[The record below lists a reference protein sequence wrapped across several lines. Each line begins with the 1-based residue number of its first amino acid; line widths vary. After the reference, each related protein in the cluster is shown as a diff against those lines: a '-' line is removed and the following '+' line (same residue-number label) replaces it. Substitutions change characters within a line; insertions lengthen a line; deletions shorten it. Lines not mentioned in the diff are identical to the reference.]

1 MDEHQVKIRLKALE
15 LLAVV
20 PERAEGWRLG
30 SLTGDWK
37 PCWRRKGLERLR
49 CRWLVSAD
57 SGWRMGET
65 KPGPWMMEAGRL
77 LVVGREV
84 DPSEPWRTEPEPWG
98 LASVKADRWRPW
110 IPEPVSTT
118 EGNDRSC
125 KVLQLELRRAID
137 LKLDVQEAVKALM
150 DFVPEVK
157 LGAELT

>member
-1 MDEHQVKIRLKALE
+1 MDEHQVKIRLKALG

-20 PERAEGWRLG
+20 PERAEGWRSG

-77 LVVGREV
+77 LVVGRKV

-98 LASVKADRWRPW
+98 LASDKADRWRPW
-110 IPEPVSTT
+110 MIPEP
-118 EGNDRSC
+118 EPWGLANFKMRSGSPM
-125 KVLQLELRRAID
+125 KFFN
-137 LKLDVQEAVKALM
+137 KLWD
-150 DFVPEVK
+150 
-157 LGAELT
+157 GHGY